1 MYIGGLDIGGTK
13 CAALIGRLE
22 DGSLSVCAR
31 VQFPTPRSPE
41 AALEGLEEAL
51 CEAAR
56 QVGIAPESL
65 AAIGISC
72 GGPLDSKTGRVL
84 SPPNL
89 PGWDD
94 VPVCERMEKR
104 FGVPCALQ
112 NDANA
117 CALAEWRFGA
127 GQGLKHMVFLTFGTG
142 LGAGL
147 ILDGR
152 LYAGA
157 NDKAGEVGH
166 VRLSSYG
173 PVGYG
178 KAGSFEGFCS
188 GGGIAQLARTRAYE
202 AIQQGRPFAFCPNM
216 AALEELS
223 AKSVAM
229 AADAG
234 DEDARAIYTECG
246 TWLGRGLSML
256 VDILN
261 PEAVVIGSVYARSEH
276 LLQEAALR
284 ELSREALPGAA
295 AVCRILPAA
304 LGDAI
309 GDYAALSVAANLLS
323 EDE

>member
-94 VPVCERMEKR
+94 VPVCERIEKR
-104 FGVPCALQ
+104 FGVLCALQ

-127 GQGLKHMVFLTFGTG
+127 GQGLKHMVFLTF
-142 LGAGL
+142 
-147 ILDGR
+147 
-152 LYAGA
+152 
-157 NDKAGEVGH
+157 
-166 VRLSSYG
+166 
-173 PVGYG
+173 
-178 KAGSFEGFCS
+178 
-188 GGGIAQLARTRAYE
+188 RT
-202 AIQQGRPFAFCPNM
+202 
-216 AALEELS
+216 
-223 AKSVAM
+223 
-229 AADAG
+229 
-234 DEDARAIYTECG
+234 
-246 TWLGRGLSML
+246 
-256 VDILN
+256 
-261 PEAVVIGSVYARSEH
+261 
-276 LLQEAALR
+276 
-284 ELSREALPGAA
+284 
-295 AVCRILPAA
+295 
-304 LGDAI
+304 
-309 GDYAALSVAANLLS
+309 
-323 EDE
+323 